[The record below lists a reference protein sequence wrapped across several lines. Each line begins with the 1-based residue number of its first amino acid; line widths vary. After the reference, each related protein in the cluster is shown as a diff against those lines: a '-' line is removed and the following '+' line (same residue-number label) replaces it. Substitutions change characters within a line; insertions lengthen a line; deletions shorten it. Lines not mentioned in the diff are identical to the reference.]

1 MKMQKEKKYS
11 KKSYFI
17 THSAVLALLLAAC
30 ILANVLT
37 AKWDSVL
44 TDFFGT
50 VGGTKTTAQAGDF
63 VSEYKDEETLR
74 SAQLDFTRRVVA
86 EGLVLLKNENSFLPL
101 KAGAKL
107 SVFGLS
113 SASGNMGGSGSGDIE
128 IKSDSLAGALQKAGY
143 EINPTLSKFTAS
155 TSHKHGTGAGPGG
168 GDAMGDWK
176 VDEIPQSEYTDEV
189 KASYAKYGDA
199 AIVVLNRHDGEGSDL
214 PREMGRFGNNPEKHY
229 LELSDEEEDLLKAI
243 KASGS
248 FAGTILVLN
257 MANPFELGFLDQEE
271 YGVTACVWYAGT
283 GTDGILSV
291 ADIFSGKISPSGR
304 LVDTWA
310 YDNLSSPVMQNFGD
324 FRFLNADG
332 TPSGYSYMNY
342 AEGIYMGYRYYETR
356 YEDKVMGTGNAG
368 SYDYASTVKFPF
380 GFGLSYT
387 SFDWTDFKAEVK
399 DDTVTA
405 TVSVKNTGSTAGK
418 DVVEI
423 YAQAPYTAGG
433 VEKASVVLAGYA
445 KTKELKAGE
454 SEKITVTFNLKD
466 IASYDFK
473 DSKTWIL
480 DAGTY
485 YVTAGRDAHD
495 AANNILAAKGFTAAN
510 GMTGDG
516 NAALTGT
523 FSVDSLRKLN
533 TAVTGA
539 EVTNQFENDSIEDA
553 VYLSRSDWSVMD
565 SNGLRYSTSEVA
577 GLSKNT
583 DAAGTAGTVIMPEKI
598 AAAFAQYGADSVDL
612 AELAKKPFPSKEDY
626 IYGATPETPLT
637 LVQLKGL
644 AYDDPKWEE
653 LLNQTKLS
661 EQHILFGNSGYG
673 TKAVESIQKPKTF
686 EYDGPAG
693 ISNFITG
700 KSGFG
705 FPNTI
710 VLAATWN
717 QELANEYGKL
727 MGEDAIL
734 TKTAGWYAP
743 ATNLHRSPFS
753 GRNYEYFSEDP
764 FQSGRITANII
775 KNIQTKGVYVYMKHF
790 ALNDQETN
798 RAANNQVSVWAQEQ
812 AIREIYLKPFQMGVE
827 DGGARGIMLSMNRI
841 GSTWSGDHYPLLT
854 NVTRGEWGFNGIF
867 ITDYLASMDPVMI
880 DKMLAAGAN
889 LVLSTTEFRLSDVK
903 ANWCR
908 AYLRDSTHLVLY
920 HQANSLAVNGLG
932 GENVKFEVGT
942 PIYKIGLWVLM
953 GLLAIYLIY
962 SVLKMIQYGRMNDQQ
977 FADSRLR
984 TAKARRIK
992 NIVLIA
998 VLAALTAYLL
1008 ITYLPVL
1015 QKAFTI

>member
-1 MKMQKEKKYS
+1 MQKEKNYS

-17 THSAVLALLLAAC
+17 THSAVLALLLVAC

-44 TDFFGT
+44 TDYFGT

-63 VSEYKDEETLR
+63 VSEFKDEDAIRTAE
-74 SAQLDFTRRVVA
+74 LDFTRRVVG
-86 EGLVLLKNENSFLPL
+86 EGLVLLKNENGFLPL
-101 KAGAKL
+101 KSGAKL

-113 SASGNMGGSGSGDIE
+113 SASGNMGGTGSGDIE

-143 EINPTLSKFTAS
+143 EINPTLTKFTAS
-155 TSHKHGTGAGPGG
+155 TNHKHGTGAGPGG
-168 GDAMGDWK
+168 GDAMGEWK
-176 VDEIPQSEYTDEV
+176 VDEIPYSEYTDEV
-189 KASYAKYGDA
+189 KASYAQYGDA

-229 LELSDEEEDLLKAI
+229 LELSDEEEDLLKGI
-243 KASGS
+243 KASGQFS
-248 FAGTILVLN
+248 GTILVLN

-271 YGVTACVWYAGT
+271 YGVTACVWYAST
-283 GTDGILSV
+283 GTDGIFSV
-291 ADIFSGKISPSGR
+291 ADIFSGKVSPSGR

-356 YEDKVMGTGNAG
+356 YEDKVMGSENVGE
-368 SYDYASTVKFPF
+368 YDYASTVKFPF

-387 SFDWTDFKAEVK
+387 TFDWSDFKVSVK
-399 DDTVTA
+399 DDVATA
-405 TVSVKNTGSTAGK
+405 TVTVKNTGSVPGR

-423 YAQAPYTAGG
+423 YAQAPYIAGG

-454 SEKITVTFNLKD
+454 TDKVTVTFTLKD
-466 IASYDFK
+466 IASYDFQTN
-473 DSKTWIL
+473 KTWIL

-495 AANNILAAKGFTAAN
+495 AVNNILAAKGFTA
-510 GMTGDG
+510 GMTAEGK
-516 NAALTGT
+516 AALAGT
-523 FSVDSLRKLN
+523 FTIDSLRKLN

-539 EVTNQFENDSIEDA
+539 EVTNQFENDYLEDA
-553 VYLSRSDWSVMD
+553 VYLSRSNWSVMD
-565 SNGLRYSTSEVA
+565 NNGLRTSTQEIA

-583 DAAGTAGTVIMPEKI
+583 DAAGTVGSLVMNEKLI
-598 AAAFAQYGADSVDL
+598 AAFAMSGADSVDL

-626 IYGATPETPLT
+626 TYGATPEVPLT
-637 LVQLKGL
+637 LAQMKGL
-644 AYDDPKWEE
+644 AYDDPKWED

-661 EQHILFGNSGYG
+661 EQHILYGNSGYG
-673 TKAVESIQKPKTF
+673 TKAIEAIQKPKTF

-705 FPNTI
+705 YPNTI
-710 VLAATWN
+710 LLAATWN

-775 KNIQTKGVYVYMKHF
+775 KNVQQKGVYVYMKHF

-812 AIREIYLKPFQMGVE
+812 AIRELYLKPFQMGVE
-827 DGGARGIMLSMNRI
+827 DGGAKGIMLSMNRI

-854 NVTRGEWGFNGIF
+854 AVCRGEWGFNGIF
-867 ITDYLASMDPVMI
+867 ITDYLASMDAAMI
-880 DKMLAAGAN
+880 DKLLAAGGN
-889 LVLSTTEFRLSDVK
+889 LVLSTSEFKLSDVK

-932 GENVKFEVGT
+932 GEDVKFEVGT
-942 PIYKIGLWVLM
+942 PIYKIALWALM
-953 GLLAIYLIY
+953 GLLGVYLIY
-962 SVLKMIQYGRMNDQQ
+962 SIIKMIQYGRMSDQE

-992 NIVLIA
+992 NIVLAA
-998 VLAALTAYLL
+998 VLVAVAVYLI

-1015 QKAFTI
+1015 QKAFMI

>member
-1 MKMQKEKKYS
+1 MQKEKNYS
-11 KKSYFI
+11 KKRYFI
-17 THSAVLALLLAAC
+17 THSAVLALLLVAC
-30 ILANVLT
+30 ILANVIT

-63 VSEYKDEETLR
+63 VSEFKDEDALR
-74 SAQLDFTRRVVA
+74 TAELDFTRRVVG
-86 EGLVLLKNENSFLPL
+86 EGLVLLKNDNSFLPL
-101 KAGAKL
+101 KSGAKL

-143 EINPTLSKFTAS
+143 EINPVLSKFTAS

-168 GDAMGDWK
+168 GDAMGEWK
-176 VDEIPQSEYTDEV
+176 VDEIPYSEYTDEV
-189 KASYAKYGDA
+189 KASYAQYGDA

-229 LELSDEEEDLLKAI
+229 LELSDEEEALLKGI
-243 KASGS
+243 KESGQFS
-248 FAGTILVLN
+248 GTILVLN
-257 MANPFELGFLDQEE
+257 MANPFELGFLEKEE
-271 YGVTACVWYAGT
+271 YGVTACVWYAST
-283 GTDGILSV
+283 GTDGIFSV

-310 YDNLSSPVMQNFGD
+310 YDDLSSPVMQNFGD
-324 FRFLNADG
+324 FRFLKADG

-356 YEDKVMGTGNAG
+356 YEDKVMGAENVGD
-368 SYDYASTVKFPF
+368 YDYAATVQFPF

-387 SFDWTDFKAEVK
+387 SFDWSDFKAEMK
-399 DDTVTA
+399 DDVVTA
-405 TVSVKNTGSTAGK
+405 AVTVKNTGSVSGK

-423 YAQAPYTAGG
+423 FAQSPYTVGG

-445 KTKELKAGE
+445 KTKELKPGE
-454 SEKITVTFNLKD
+454 SDKITVSFNLKD
-466 IASYDFK
+466 IASYDFQQN
-473 DSKTWIL
+473 KTWIL
-480 DAGTY
+480 DPGNY

-495 AANNILAAKGFTAAN
+495 AINNILAAKGCTAQN
-510 GMTGDG
+510 GMTEDG
-516 NAALTGT
+516 KAALTGS
-523 FSVDSLRKLN
+523 FKIDSLRKLN

-539 EVTNQFENDSIEDA
+539 EVTNQFDNDSLEDA
-553 VYLSRSDWSVMD
+553 VYLSRSNWSVMD
-565 SNGLRYSTSEVA
+565 NGGLRTSTQEIA

-583 DAAGTAGTVIMPEKI
+583 DAAGTVGSLVMNEKLI
-598 AAAFAQYGADSVDL
+598 AAFAMSGADSVDL
-612 AELAKKPFPSKEDY
+612 NELAKKPFPSKEDY
-626 IYGATPETPLT
+626 TYGATPEAPLT
-637 LVQLKGL
+637 LAQMKGL

-661 EQHILFGNSGYG
+661 EQHILYGNSGYG
-673 TKAVESIQKPKTF
+673 TKAIESIQKPKTF

-705 FPNTI
+705 YPNTI

-717 QELANEYGKL
+717 QDLANEYGKL

-764 FQSGRITANII
+764 FLSGRITANII
-775 KNIQTKGVYVYMKHF
+775 KNVQQKGVYVYMKHF

-812 AIREIYLKPFQMGVE
+812 AIRELYLKPFQMGVE
-827 DGGARGIMLSMNRI
+827 DGGAKGIMLSMNRI

-854 NVTRGEWGFNGIF
+854 NVCRGEWGFNGIF
-867 ITDYLASMDPVMI
+867 ITDYLASMDVAMI
-880 DKMLAAGAN
+880 DKLLAAGGN

-932 GENVKFEVGT
+932 GEDVKFEVGT
-942 PIYKIGLWVLM
+942 PIYKIALWVLM
-953 GLLAIYLIY
+953 GLLAVYLVY
-962 SVLKMIQYGRMNDQQ
+962 SIIKMIQYGRMNDRQ
-977 FADSRLR
+977 FADSRER
-984 TAKARRIK
+984 TKKARMIK
-992 NIVLIA
+992 NII
-998 VLAALTAYLL
+998 LAAIILAIIVIFFVVYFP
-1008 ITYLPVL
+1008 IL
-1015 QKAFTI
+1015 QKAFLM